1 MLEASQWFQANKEKF
16 LSKKHKS
23 RPLRNSTL
31 QMPDWQNSNDN
42 NNLIIEVLMRKQWI
56 LSYVWKETDSNNS
69 NVHWKT
75 EFFLSYIDN
84 EMLNNREKSRT
95 KTASR
100 NKIPLILSKPL
111 HLILSLKSFFRNMIE
126 IIYSGTLNCIL
137 ELRACMCPTVPLCPS
152 WIH

>member
-31 QMPDWQNSNDN
+31 QLPDWQNSNDN

-56 LSYVWKETDSNNS
+56 LSYVWKETDSNS

>member
-31 QMPDWQNSNDN
+31 QLPDWQNSNDN

-56 LSYVWKETDSNNS
+56 LSYVWKETDSNS

-84 EMLNNREKSRT
+84 EMLNNWEKSRT

>member
-1 MLEASQWFQANKEKF
+1 MLEASQRFQANKEKF
-16 LSKKHKS
+16 LLKKHKS

-31 QMPDWQNSNDN
+31 QLPDWQNSNDN

-56 LSYVWKETDSNNS
+56 LSYVRKETNNS

-100 NKIPLILSKPL
+100 NKIPFILSKPL

-137 ELRACMCPTVPLCPS
+137 ESRACMCPTVPLCPS